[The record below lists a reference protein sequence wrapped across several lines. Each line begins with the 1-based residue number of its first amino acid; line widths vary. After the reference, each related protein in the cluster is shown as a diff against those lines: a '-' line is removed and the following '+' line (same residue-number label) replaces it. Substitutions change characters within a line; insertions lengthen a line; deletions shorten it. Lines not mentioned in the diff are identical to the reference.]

1 MTFNPFDSPRAEEVP
16 HLTPAD
22 EANRERIHQ
31 IGVAIVAWEK
41 LRWMF
46 NALVGGAGVLG
57 LALGYAAAD
66 GTTIQ
71 LQNISDTMVG
81 ITVFAIAANF
91 AYCVGPLIE
100 GYTIWFFGSSA
111 NLRPIVWSVGTLL
124 SVLFTFFGAY
134 GAAYTG

>member
-1 MTFNPFDSPRAEEVP
+1 MTTNPFDSPRAEEAP
-16 HLTPAD
+16 QATAAD
-22 EANRERIHQ
+22 EANRERYHK

-46 NALVGGAGVLG
+46 NALVGGAGLLG
-57 LALGYAAAD
+57 LLLGYVASD
-66 GTTIQ
+66 GKNIQ
-71 LQNISDTMVG
+71 LHNLPPMAVG
-81 ITVFAIAANF
+81 LTVFGIAANF
-91 AYCVGPLIE
+91 AYLVGPLIE

>member
-1 MTFNPFDSPRAEEVP
+1 MTINPFDSPRAEEEP
-16 HLTPAD
+16 HVTPAD
-22 EANRERIHQ
+22 EANREHFHK

-46 NALVGGAGVLG
+46 NALVAGAGIAG
-57 LALGYAAAD
+57 LALGYAASD

-71 LQNISDTMVG
+71 LHNLLPMAVG
-81 ITVFAIAANF
+81 LTVFGIAANF
-91 AYCVGPLIE
+91 AYLFGPIIE

-124 SVLFTFFGAY
+124 SMLFTFRLLYSAGL
-134 GAAYTG
+134 TG

>member
-1 MTFNPFDSPRAEEVP
+1 MTLNPFDSPRTEEEPQV
-16 HLTPAD
+16 TPAD
-22 EANRERIHQ
+22 EANRERFLK

-46 NALVGGAGVLG
+46 NALVAGEGISG
-57 LALGYAAAD
+57 LALGSD

-71 LQNISDTMVG
+71 LHNLPDMAVG
-81 ITVFAIAANF
+81 MTVFGIAANF
-91 AYCVGPLIE
+91 AYLVGPLIE

-124 SVLFTFFGAY
+124 SVLFTFALTYSIGL
-134 GAAYTG
+134 TG